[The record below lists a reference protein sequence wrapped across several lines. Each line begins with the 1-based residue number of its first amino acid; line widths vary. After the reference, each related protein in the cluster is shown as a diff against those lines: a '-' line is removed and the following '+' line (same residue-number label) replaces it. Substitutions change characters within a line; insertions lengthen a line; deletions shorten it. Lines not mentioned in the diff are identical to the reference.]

1 MARNIK
7 DPVMKTIA
15 QDPKC
20 PAFVQDPYGFYD
32 TLRSSG
38 PITYWQDLDL
48 PVIASY
54 DGVTMGL
61 RDRRFGREAPE
72 GVKPAHPEHL
82 RAFYDVD
89 DHSML
94 ELEGDRHR
102 RLRGLVLRAFTSRR
116 IKELAPEI
124 TQTCHDLIDA
134 FAVSQTDEGFDLLK
148 AYATPLPI
156 RIISKLLGVP
166 QDMGDQLL
174 AWSNAMVAVYTPN
187 CTIETQIAASDA
199 ASAFSGFMRSY
210 IDKRR
215 LSPAD
220 DLITHLIAAEEDGEK
235 LTTDE
240 LIATC
245 ILLLNAGHEATVHSI
260 GIAVKTLLEHKTPRE
275 MLSEPALDGTIEEL
289 LRYDPPLHLFQRWV
303 NEDTTY
309 LGQDFKKGDKIGLLL
324 GAANRDDDA
333 WDDPHVF
340 DPTRKVKQ
348 NTAFGGGIH
357 FCVGAP
363 LARLEMRIAL
373 PVLFD
378 RCPDLQLTSAP
389 RYANTWHFHGLKKLM
404 VARS

>member
-1 MARNIK
+1 
-7 DPVMKTIA
+7 MKTIL

-20 PAFVQDPYGFYD
+20 PSFVQDPYAFYD
-32 TLRSSG
+32 TLRDLG

-72 GVKPAHPEHL
+72 GFRPAHPEHL

-94 ELEGDRHR
+94 ELEGDRHK

-124 TQTCHDLIDA
+124 TQTCHELIDA
-134 FAVSQTDEGFDLLK
+134 FPTDAFQNAQTDDGFDLLR

-166 QDMGDQLL
+166 EDMGDQLL

-187 CTIETQIAASDA
+187 CSIETQVAASNA
-199 ASAFSGFMRSY
+199 ALAFSDFMRAY

-215 LSPAD
+215 LTPAD
-220 DLITHLIAAEEDGEK
+220 DLISHLIAAEEDGDK
-235 LTTDE
+235 LSTDE

-260 GIAVKTLLEHKTPRE
+260 GIAVKTLREHQTPVE
-275 MLSEPALDGTIEEL
+275 MLSDIAIDGTIEEL

-303 NEDTTY
+303 NEDTTF
-309 LGQDFKKGDKIGLLL
+309 LGQDFKRGDKIGLLL
-324 GAANRDDDA
+324 GAANRDYDA
-333 WDDPHVF
+333 WDDAGVF

-373 PVLFD
+373 PVLYE
-378 RCPDLQLTSAP
+378 RCPNLRLTETP
-389 RYANTWHFHGLKKLM
+389 RYANTWHFHGLERLM
-404 VARS
+404 VKTS

>member
-1 MARNIK
+1 MQIY
-7 DPVMKTIA
+7 T
-15 QDPKC
+15 QDPKHD
-20 PAFVQDPYGFYD
+20 AFVQDPYSAYD
-32 TLRSSG
+32 TLRALGSISH
-38 PITYWQDLDL
+38 WQDLGL
-48 PVIASY
+48 PVVSSY
-54 DGVTMGL
+54 DGVQMGL
-61 RDRRFGREAPE
+61 KDRRFGREAPE
-72 GVKPAHPEHL
+72 GFKLPVPDHLKP
-82 RAFYDVD
+82 FYDVD

-102 RLRGLVLRAFTSRR
+102 RLRSLVLRAFTSRR

-134 FAVSQTDEGFDLLK
+134 FADGPAQDGFDLLK

-156 RIISKLLGVP
+156 RIISNLLGVP
-166 QDMGDQLL
+166 EDMGDQLL
-174 AWSNAMVAVYTPN
+174 AWSNAMVAVYTPL
-187 CTIETQIAASDA
+187 CSVETQTLAATAATEFSD
-199 ASAFSGFMRSY
+199 FMRSY

-215 LSPAD
+215 SDPRD

-240 LIATC
+240 LISTC

-260 GIAVKTLLEHKTPRE
+260 GIAVKTLLEHNTPVE
-275 MLSEPALDGTIEEL
+275 MLDDTRIDGTVEEL

-303 NEDTTY
+303 NEDTVF
-309 LGQDFKKGDKIGLLL
+309 LGQAFKRGDKIGLLL

-373 PVLFD
+373 QVLFE
-378 RCPDLQLTSAP
+378 RCPNLRLTAPP
-389 RYANTWHFHGLKKLM
+389 RYGNTWHFHGLQTLM
-404 VARS
+404 VRP

>member
-1 MARNIK
+1 
-7 DPVMKTIA
+7 MKTIL

-20 PAFVQDPYGFYD
+20 PSFVQDPYAFYD
-32 TLRSSG
+32 TLRDLG
-38 PITYWQDLDL
+38 PITYWQNLDL

-72 GVKPAHPEHL
+72 GFRPAHPEHL

-94 ELEGDRHR
+94 ELEGDRHK

-124 TQTCHDLIDA
+124 TQTCHELIDA
-134 FAVSQTDEGFDLLK
+134 FPTDAFQNAQTDDGFDLLR

-166 QDMGDQLL
+166 EDMGDQLL

-187 CTIETQIAASDA
+187 CSIETQVAASNA
-199 ASAFSGFMRSY
+199 ALAFSDFMRAY

-215 LSPAD
+215 LTPAD
-220 DLITHLIAAEEDGEK
+220 DLISHLIAAEEDGDK
-235 LTTDE
+235 LSTDE

-260 GIAVKTLLEHKTPRE
+260 GIAVKTLREHQTPVE
-275 MLSEPALDGTIEEL
+275 MLSDIAIDGTIEEL

-303 NEDTTY
+303 NEDTTF
-309 LGQDFKKGDKIGLLL
+309 LGQDFKRGDKIGLLL
-324 GAANRDDDA
+324 GAANRDYDA
-333 WDDPHVF
+333 WDDASVF

-373 PVLFD
+373 PLLYE
-378 RCPDLQLTSAP
+378 RCPNLRLTETP
-389 RYANTWHFHGLKKLM
+389 RYANTWHFHGLERLM
-404 VARS
+404 VATS